1 LIGAAGMVW
10 FSTLQPDCD
19 YFTHLMPA
27 MFLTA
32 VGLGLSFVPMTLGAV
47 SHVRDQDTGIASAL
61 LNTAQQVGGA
71 LGLAILSTI
80 ATSASNHRVPDAA
93 ATLYRGFATHNA
105 NVIQAASSALTHG
118 YTTAFLVAGAF
129 FLAGLTIT
137 VLAINTARPDH
148 RATRSRPPARE

>member
-61 LNTAQQVGGA
+61 LNTARQVGGA

-80 ATSASNHRVPDAA
+80 DISV
-93 ATLYRGFATHNA
+93 
-105 NVIQAASSALTHG
+105 
-118 YTTAFLVAGAF
+118 
-129 FLAGLTIT
+129 
-137 VLAINTARPDH
+137 
-148 RATRSRPPARE
+148 

>member
-1 LIGAAGMVW
+1 
-10 FSTLQPDCD
+10 
-19 YFTHLMPA
+19 MPA
-27 MFLTA
+27 MFLRA

-47 SHVRDQDTGIASAL
+47 SHVSDQDTGIASAL

-80 ATSASNHRVPDAA
+80 ATSASNHRLPDAA

-118 YTTAFLVAGAF
+118 YTTAFLS
-129 FLAGLTIT
+129 
-137 VLAINTARPDH
+137 PEH
-148 RATRSRPPARE
+148 SSSPA

>member
-1 LIGAAGMVW
+1 MVW

-32 VGLGLSFVPMTLGAV
+32 VGLGLSFGPMTLGAV
-47 SHVRDQDTGIASAL
+47 SHVSDQDTGIASAL

-71 LGLAILSTI
+71 LGLAILSMI
-80 ATSASNHRVPDAA
+80 VTSASNRRLPDAA

-105 NVIQAASSALTHG
+105 NVIQAARSALAHG

>member
-1 LIGAAGMVW
+1 MSEWATFIAAREGTVCNE
-10 FSTLQPDCD
+10 SYTP
-19 YFTHLMPA
+19 T
-27 MFLTA
+27 
-32 VGLGLSFVPMTLGAV
+32 AV
-47 SHVRDQDTGIASAL
+47 SHVSDPDTGIASAL

-80 ATSASNHRVPDAA
+80 ATSASNHRLPDAA

-105 NVIQAASSALTHG
+105 NVIQAARSALTHG
-118 YTTAFLVAGAF
+118 YTTAF

-137 VLAINTARPDH
+137 VLAINTARPDR